1 MAILVQRNENQI
13 MRSLSSFSIDDSPE
27 QFEPNLS
34 SMKEVSDTETL
45 ISADNFLTHSDS
57 NQSMT
62 SVISTDSGTSKN
74 KGKISKLQAES
85 KAILKKVRQEKDKLR
100 KRALR
105 ANETEEKRAKR
116 LEQGRIYQQERRAK
130 QMPKVS
136 EQRLNKQKLITGKD
150 RNSETLLETAK
161 RLIEQETRSKSNRL
175 KETPEQ
181 TNERLKEQEARTR
194 SNRDNESIIDT
205 RIRLEDQEK
214 RTRSNRENESL
225 IETRTRLEEQEKK
238 TRSNRENESL
248 IETRTRLEEQE
259 KRTRSNRENESPIET
274 EFRVDQDA
282 LRHLEVRLNE
292 TENAYVSR
300 LEKTRIRNQ
309 RSRANETPAQKAL
322 RQQKDRDR
330 HRAVYRPTLETTEE
344 RDTRLGLNR
353 EKRYN
358 DQFQL
363 NSYLAASFDPDQP
376 FDDDPEIVPVH
387 YCGLFDQICR
397 HCGALYNIHETNE
410 DGTYTKCCKKGVI
423 NLPIIRDYH
432 PVLVNYLTHLDN
444 KWDTVQQHF
453 YENIR
458 QYNSKLAF
466 AGVQTNFD
474 PVNYDNAYRN
484 KRGYIYKCHGN
495 MYFNFPPLFNDPA
508 NMHPPQTAQYY
519 MMDTDTAH
527 LQRTKAWYNDNGLI
541 NDQILRKL
549 EDMIHGSNIY
559 YRFFNNNKEEL
570 IRQLQ
575 EEPEECQ
582 MWLTRAT
589 LNMTEDRA
597 IARQTILNP
606 NAVSGEIAA
615 VFADVDGNPPP
626 GIKIAIYPRNGHRQ
640 VISIRDPN
648 VDPMCFPLLF
658 PYGEAGYDERVQHTV
673 DTTYSRTTLKQFY
686 NHRLHF
692 RHDNLNMYFKSGK
705 LFQEYAVHA
714 WIKIES
720 NNLNFIKLNQGKLK
734 ITKYCGI
741 MGHKETRYNPENV
754 NIGHGKAY
762 VNPSNVPVSL

>member
-45 ISADNFLTHSDS
+45 VSGDHNMSDVSS
-57 NQSMT
+57 NQSMP
-62 SVISTDSGTSKN
+62 SYISTNSGASKKN
-74 KGKISKLQAES
+74 RKKSNIQAES
-85 KAILKKVRQEKDKLR
+85 KAILKKVRQDKDKLR
-100 KRALR
+100 QRAIR

-136 EQRLNKQKLITGKD
+136 EQMLNKQKLITGKD

-194 SNRDNESIIDT
+194 LNRDNESIIDT
-205 RIRLEDQEK
+205 RI
-214 RTRSNRENESL
+214 
-225 IETRTRLEEQEKK
+225 
-238 TRSNRENESL
+238 
-248 IETRTRLEEQE
+248 RLEEQE
-259 KRTRSNRENESPIET
+259 KRTRSNRENESSIET

-474 PVNYDNAYRN
+474 PINYDNAYRN

>member
-1 MAILVQRNENQI
+1 M
-13 MRSLSSFSIDDSPE
+13 MKSLSTFSMDDSPVV
-27 QFEPNLS
+27 FEPDLS
-34 SMKEVSDTETL
+34 SMREVSDTETL
-45 ISADNFLTHSDS
+45 MSATNEKSDS
-57 NQSMT
+57 SYELSDKSMSSDTSDTDTQSIP
-62 SVISTDSGTSKN
+62 SKISTDYVATKK
-74 KGKISKLQAES
+74 KGKKSNLQAES
-85 KAILKKVRQEKDKLR
+85 KVILKKVRQEKDKLR
-100 KRALR
+100 QRAAR
-105 ANETEEKRAKR
+105 ANETEEKRANRLEKSRIYNHERRKKQTPKLTERRLQQDIIIHQNTLQNETQFDTIIRLEKDKQRHQQGRFNETQLETDQRLKRQQTRTQYHRSNETETETEQR
-116 LEQGRIYQQERRAK
+116 LEQD
-130 QMPKVS
+130 S
-136 EQRLNKQKLITGKD
+136 LCH
-150 RNSETLLETAK
+150 
-161 RLIEQETRSKSNRL
+161 
-175 KETPEQ
+175 Q
-181 TNERLKEQEARTR
+181 TYRQ
-194 SNRDNESIIDT
+194 NESAGEQLS
-205 RIRLEDQEK
+205 RLE
-214 RTRSNRENESL
+214 
-225 IETRTRLEEQEKK
+225 
-238 TRSNRENESL
+238 
-248 IETRTRLEEQE
+248 
-259 KRTRSNRENESPIET
+259 
-274 EFRVDQDA
+274 QDA

-292 TENAYVSR
+292 PEDAYVTR

-330 HRAVYRPTLETTEE
+330 HKAVYRPTVETTEE

-363 NSYLAASFDPDQP
+363 NSYLTASFDPDQP

-495 MYFNFPPLFNDPA
+495 MYFNFPPLFNDPV
-508 NMHPPQTAQYY
+508 NTHPPQTAQYY

-549 EDMIHGSNIY
+549 EDMIHGSNLY

-575 EEPEECQ
+575 DEPEECQ

-597 IARQTILNP
+597 IARQTVLNP

-658 PYGEAGYDERVQHTV
+658 PYGEAGYDEKVQHTV
-673 DTTYSRTTLKQFY
+673 ETTYSRTTLKQFY

-692 RHDNLNMYFKSGK
+692 RDDNLNMYFKSGK
-705 LFQEYAVHA
+705 LFQEYVVHA

-741 MGHKETRYNPENV
+741 MG
-754 NIGHGKAY
+754 
-762 VNPSNVPVSL
+762 

>member
-1 MAILVQRNENQI
+1 M
-13 MRSLSSFSIDDSPE
+13 MRSLSTISIDDFPVV
-27 QFEPNLS
+27 FDPDLS
-34 SMKEVSDTETL
+34 SMREISDTETL
-45 ISADNFLTHSDS
+45 MSATIDKSNSTYENSDQSMSSELSSDS
-57 NQSMT
+57 T
-62 SVISTDSGTSKN
+62 TSKK
-74 KGKISKLQAES
+74 KGKNSNPQTQS
-85 KAILKKVRQEKDKLR
+85 QAILKEKRLEKEKLR
-100 KRALR
+100 KREER
-105 ANETEEKRAKR
+105 AKETTEKKAKR
-116 LEQGRIYQQERRAK
+116 LEKGRIYQQQRRAK
-130 QMPKVS
+130 QTPK
-136 EQRLNKQKLITGKD
+136 LN
-150 RNSETLLETAK
+150 SK
-161 RLIEQETRSKSNRL
+161 RLIEQEVR
-175 KETPEQ
+175 
-181 TNERLKEQEARTR
+181 TN
-194 SNRDNESIIDT
+194 I
-205 RIRLEDQEK
+205 
-214 RTRSNRENESL
+214 NRENESSITKQKRLDKDVL
-225 IETRTRLEEQEKK
+225 IHQQKRLNETELETNQRLDKDSMRHQEHRLNESEVEQFSRLEQDRSRHEQ
-238 TRSNRENESL
+238 NRVNQSEGVHFS
-248 IETRTRLEEQE
+248 RLE
-259 KRTRSNRENESPIET
+259 
-274 EFRVDQDA
+274 QDA

-508 NMHPPQTAQYY
+508 NTHPPQTAQYY

-762 VNPSNVPVSL
+762 VAPSNVPVSLKDIYSLIKELITVIIGY